1 MRRPVAAVLAR
12 PKSRIFRV
20 QSDFTTML
28 LGFRSCPD
36 QQHKPVLEEAA
47 QDVGLKEERARHSE
61 RPIPDDKHTYLYN
74 SCTYVNSNDKI
85 LKCIDSV
92 LSDSYETDFILVL
105 LHMNH
110 PISTGRLCP
119 PRNKRCNET

>member
-36 QQHKPVLEEAA
+36 TQHKPGLEEEA
-47 QDVGLKEERARHSE
+47 QDVGLKEESARHSD
-61 RPIPDDKHTYLYN
+61 RTIPDCKHTYLYN
-74 SCTYVNSNDKI
+74 SCTYIKSTKQI
-85 LKCIDSV
+85 LKFTDSV
-92 LSDSYETDFILVL
+92 CYLISVKLILY
-105 LHMNH
+105 
-110 PISTGRLCP
+110 
-119 PRNKRCNET
+119 